1 MQRRARPETTDWGS
15 LPSDISD
22 VSAGNIDG
30 AAPSPYEPHVVALL
44 VQKFGG
50 TSVGSVERIRNVA
63 RRCLA
68 SQRAGNDVVV
78 IVSAMSGETNRLL
91 SLAHD
96 VTMVPDAREMDAI
109 AATGEQVAAALMALA
124 IQSEGG
130 KARSLL
136 GHQVRILTD
145 GAFTKARIRTIDG
158 TKIVSTLERGEIA
171 VVAGFQGVDENGDIT
186 TLGRGGSDTSAVA
199 VAAAIGAEACEI
211 FTDVEGVF
219 TTDPSVCPS
228 ARKIDRISY
237 EEMLEL
243 ASLGAKVLQIRSV
256 EIAMKYNVPLHV
268 RSTFSE
274 APGTW
279 VTGEDSALEDV
290 SVTGV
295 AYDKNEARVQL
306 VGVLDQPGVVAGIFG
321 AIAGK
326 NISVDM
332 IIQSPSVANARDAA
346 GEVRADVTFTVTKAD
361 LARVR
366 PFIEEL
372 GRGIGAREVRY
383 DEDVVKVSIVGLGM
397 RSHAGVAARMFG
409 ILAKEGINIQAISTS
424 EIKIS
429 CLVASKYTELAVR
442 SLHDGFGLDVAP
454 AT

>member
-1 MQRRARPETTDWGS
+1 
-15 LPSDISD
+15 
-22 VSAGNIDG
+22 
-30 AAPSPYEPHVVALL
+30 VALL

-50 TSVGSVERIRNVA
+50 TSVGSVDRIRNVA

-91 SLAHD
+91 KLAHE
-96 VTMVPDAREMDAI
+96 VAPVPEAREMDAI
-109 AATGEQVAAALMALA
+109 AATGEQVAAGLLALA
-124 IQSEGG
+124 IQAEGG

-136 GHQVRILTD
+136 GHQVRIVTD
-145 GAFTKARIRTIDG
+145 TAFTKARIRTIDG
-158 TKIVSTLERGEIA
+158 TRILSTLESGDIA
-171 VVAGFQGVDENGDIT
+171 VIAGFQGVDEHGDIT

-199 VAAAIGAEACEI
+199 VAAAIGASACEI
-211 FTDVEGVF
+211 FTDVDGVY
-219 TTDPSVCPS
+219 TTDPTVCPS

-256 EIAMKYNVPLHV
+256 EIAMKYQVPLHV
-268 RSTFSE
+268 RSSFSDV
-274 APGTW
+274 PGTW

-290 SVTGV
+290 TVTGV
-295 AYDKNEARVQL
+295 AHDKNEARVQL
-306 VGVLDQPGVVAGIFG
+306 VGVPDKPGVVAGVFG
-321 AIAGK
+321 AIADK

-332 IIQSPSVANARDAA
+332 IIQSPSVGATSAP
-346 GEVRADVTFTVTKAD
+346 GSEVRADVTFTIQKTD

-372 GRGIGAREVRY
+372 AREIGAKEARY
-383 DEDVVKVSIVGLGM
+383 DEDIVKVSIVGLGM
-397 RSHAGVAARMFG
+397 RTHAGVAAKMFG

-429 CLVASKYTELAVR
+429 CLVASRYTELAVR
-442 SLHDGFGLDVAP
+442 ALHEGFGLGA
-454 AT
+454 A